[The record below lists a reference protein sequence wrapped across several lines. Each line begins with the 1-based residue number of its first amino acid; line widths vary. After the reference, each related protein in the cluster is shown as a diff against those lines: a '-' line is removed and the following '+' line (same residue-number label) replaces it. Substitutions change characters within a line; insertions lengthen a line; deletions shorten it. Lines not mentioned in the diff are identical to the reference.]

1 MRFLEKLL
9 SLETRVWGMIK
20 KIQKPK
26 AILAGGE
33 SEYEYE
39 GNGGFACFDDKGQGN

>member
-1 MRFLEKLL
+1 
-9 SLETRVWGMIK
+9 MIK

-26 AILAGGE
+26 AMLAGGE